1 MIERPTWIEAETWEV
16 RPIEGGGYDLL
27 INGERFPWHIAAEGP
42 RVQGGDYQILWV
54 PVLVLRP
61 LGDGPV
67 PPDAD
72 PVPLPDNHH
81 PRPTKENQ
89 S

>member
-1 MIERPTWIEAETWEV
+1 MSARPTWIEAETWEV
-16 RPIEGGGYDLL
+16 RPIGGGGYDLL

-42 RVQGGDYQILWV
+42 RVEGCGDFHILWV

-61 LGDGPV
+61 LSDGPV

-72 PVPLPDNHH
+72 PVPLPESE
-81 PRPTKENQ
+81 PA
-89 S
+89 